1 MTTQLKQKTDVGHID
16 AVANTPATKSKTKRS
31 QRTPAELAAERKL
44 IRAVQAGDKLAFEK
58 LVRSYEQKVFWIAH
72 NLVNHTE
79 DARDI
84 AQESFLRVYKAID
97 RFDLKYNFYTWL
109 YRIVVNLAIDRL
121 RKKGKQNAVS
131 IEEFP
136 TDPATNQTPED
147 HMRHSETGEKIFEV
161 LDAMPDKYKTVILL
175 RDLHE
180 MSCEEISEIIECT
193 NATTRWRLHRARE
206 MFKERW
212 ARIVV

>member
-1 MTTQLKQKTDVGHID
+1 MKTQTKRKTEQEVVQKTARIPD
-16 AVANTPATKSKTKRS
+16 SKKKRS
-31 QRTPAELAAERKL
+31 QRSPEELAEERRL
-44 IRAVQAGDKLAFEK
+44 IQAIQAGDQAAFET
-58 LVRSYEQKVFWIAH
+58 LVKNYEQKIYWIAF
-72 NLVNHTE
+72 NLLNHTE
-79 DARDI
+79 DAKDV
-84 AQESFLRVYKAID
+84 AQEAFLRVYRSID

-109 YRIVVNLAIDRL
+109 YRIVVNLSIDRL

-136 TDPATNQTPED
+136 TDPPVDSTPED
-147 HMRHSETGEKIFEV
+147 AMRNSETGEKIFEV
-161 LDAMPDKYKTVILL
+161 LDGMPEKYKTVILL

-180 MSCEEISEIIECT
+180 MGCEEISKVIGCT

-212 ARIVV
+212 ARVVV